1 MDFDS
6 CGGKG
11 KKIVTELKKGT
22 FIVFPSFV
30 KHRVRPVTKG
40 IRHSMVLWH
49 LGMPWK

>member
-6 CGGKG
+6 CGGEG

-30 KHRVRPVTKG
+30 KHRVNQVTKG
-40 IRHSMVLWH
+40 IRHSMVMWH